1 MHIRRY
7 VYALIIKIFFMK
19 VNLDNPIVLHPATSL
34 NKFERKEERNNN
46 FLVKLNLRKYE
57 LRNKIVEIKDLQIR
71 IS

>member
-1 MHIRRY
+1 
-7 VYALIIKIFFMK
+7 MK
-19 VNLDNPIVLHPATSL
+19 VDMNNPIVLHPATSL

-57 LRNKIVEIKDLQIR
+57 LRNKNVEIKDLQIR

>member
-1 MHIRRY
+1 MHI
-7 VYALIIKIFFMK
+7 LKICMCINNKIIFMK
-19 VNLDNPIVLHPATSL
+19 VDMNNPIVLHPATSL

-57 LRNKIVEIKDLQIR
+57 LRNKNVEIKDLQIR